1 MMIGPLEFNV
11 FYSSLPGPR
20 AGAGDTP
27 GRRVVTVTSS
37 SSWMGRRVGGR
48 GPRGYPARAV

>member
-20 AGAGDTP
+20 AGAGAYSAFT
-27 GRRVVTVTSS
+27 GYAQEQ
-37 SSWMGRRVGGR
+37 GGDY
-48 GPRGYPARAV
+48 PRQQATT